1 LAGDKKSLS
10 FATRTRKSPL
20 RIICGP
26 TGAGKS
32 AVALDLC
39 ETYNGAIVSADS
51 RQIYCGFDIG
61 TAKPTGEE
69 RARVTHYGIDVARPD
84 ERFSAARWAGEAN
97 EWIACADKMGKTAA
111 IVGGTGLYIT
121 ALVDPFFSMPDV
133 DPLQRSQLESELAS
147 KSLAE
152 LRRWCEGL
160 DPARAHLGRTQLVR
174 AIETALLSGSRISA
188 LHAEHKAATAI
199 QPQDESASY
208 LIVDPGSVLGS
219 RIETRVDRM
228 LEAGWA
234 DEVREL
240 QRSVPPDAPAWKS
253 SGYSVMR
260 EHVED
265 RLDLSSA
272 RQRIIIETRQYAKRQ
287 RTWFRHQLPPA
298 AVTAVNPDDSRARAV
313 AREWWERAE

>member
-1 LAGDKKSLS
+1 LAGDRQSRS
-10 FATRTRKSPL
+10 FAARTRNRRL

-39 ETYNGAIVSADS
+39 ETFNAAIVSADS

-69 RARVTHYGIDVARPD
+69 RARVTHYGIDVAGPE
-84 ERFSAARWAGEAN
+84 ERFSAARWAGEAE
-97 EWIACADKMGKTAA
+97 EWIACSARMDKAPA
-111 IVGGTGLYIT
+111 IVGGTGLYIR
-121 ALVDPFFSMPDV
+121 ALVDPLFSMPDV
-133 DPLQRSQLESELAS
+133 DPLRRSQLAGELAS

-152 LRRWCEGL
+152 LRRWCVGL

-188 LHAEHKAATAI
+188 LHAEHKVATAV
-199 QPQDESASY
+199 QPQDVRAAY
-208 LIVDPGSVLGS
+208 LIVDPGPVLGS

-228 LEAGWA
+228 LDAGWA

-240 QRSVPPDAPAWKS
+240 QRGVPPDAPAWKS
-253 SGYSVMR
+253 SGYAVMR
-260 EHVED
+260 EHVEG

-287 RTWFRHQLPPA
+287 RTWFRHQLPLA
-298 AVTAVNPDDSRARAV
+298 AVTVVNPDDSRARAV